1 VGVLAR
7 PLDDSALLAFNQ
19 ATNPH
24 DFAPP
29 PFWPSNLWQIRSENR
44 QQPKCLSCP
53 MPPFAIDG
61 RPAGPTGAVV
71 VRALITTDGR
81 PVEIEVLVPLSPE
94 RDAQAI
100 QAVKN
105 WKFEPGRKTLGGTI
119 VASEIATWIRFEA
132 D

>member
-1 VGVLAR
+1 
-7 PLDDSALLAFNQ
+7 
-19 ATNPH
+19 
-24 DFAPP
+24 
-29 PFWPSNLWQIRSENR
+29 
-44 QQPKCLSCP
+44 
-53 MPPFAIDG
+53 
-61 RPAGPTGAVV
+61 

-119 VASEIATWIRFEA
+119 VASEIATWIRFKA